1 MSSLRIKLLM
11 VSLVILL
18 SACSRDDKKP
28 EVSSEQKP
36 PVINHQI
43 ATAEI
48 SNANNFALQQEPIYF
63 SFYDLGIDGKND
75 EVKNLSVSSGQQVY
89 PSQIIDSDG
98 NGERDGLLLA
108 ADFNPAEKKL
118 FVISS
123 DPAIQ
128 KPVVRKQTQAEI
140 SIKEGGEWK
149 GKEYVGGTFKNVDKV
164 TPPPQYTDHS
174 FWIRYEGP
182 GIESDKVAYRV
193 YLDWRNGFD
202 IFGKKTSD
210 MVLQNVGLDGY
221 DSYHENSD
229 WGVDVLKVGKS
240 LGMGGY
246 GFWNGKSVDLVSQV
260 DEREAVIT
268 NNGDIYSAFSI
279 NYKGWQVDQQKLD
292 LHAHLSMT
300 AASRLVKV
308 QLTASKELPNLAI
321 GLVKHPNVEF
331 IQGPQEI
338 SGYAWTYVASWGK
351 QSLSGVDDHLG
362 MAIIFRRDDRAQQ
375 TQDDNSYVSVMKDK
389 GGELEYYFV
398 AAWEHELNGIK
409 TRDQFV
415 SYLDQE
421 IQRLTKTP
429 RVRFESTLSQNAKAD
444 NLTADEVLKW
454 TKGLADSELDK
465 KIMNYAYG
473 GWDHHRRR
481 PAEFEYDVTG
491 LQIHALQELH
501 SISPDQKYQ
510 DALEVPASF
519 VADDASIYTYEP
531 ELFSIDLINP
541 GRMFILLDQQTKI
554 EKYRKAAD
562 YLRSR
567 LALHPRT
574 SNGAFWHRVTYPNQL
589 WLDGVYMGMPF
600 LAQYAAAYETGEQ
613 QHKSF
618 KEVVHEF
625 EITREQL
632 RDPQTGLYY
641 HAWDE
646 SKQAIWADKQ
656 TGRAPQFWS
665 RGMGWLGMA
674 MVDVL
679 DYLPES
685 ETDMRKTLIDMLNE
699 FAGDI
704 VKYQDAETGTWWQ
717 IPNKPGEIANYRE
730 SSASAMFTYMLAKG
744 VNKGYLPD
752 SYREPALKAYQ
763 GMLKEFITLHAD
775 GKVSLN
781 DQCLVAGLGF
791 GRDGSYDYYMTE
803 RIVSNDAKGV
813 GPFIFAGV
821 EVYKLLKK

>member
-1 MSSLRIKLLM
+1 MKHVKVFTLLVGMLAVFGCSPDQDQKASEVQSVSTIK
-11 VSLVILL
+11 I
-18 SACSRDDKKP
+18 D
-28 EVSSEQKP
+28 
-36 PVINHQI
+36 HQI
-43 ATAEI
+43 ATAEV
-48 SNANNFALQQEPIYF
+48 SNANNFSLQQEPIYF
-63 SFYDLGIDGKND
+63 SFYDLGIAADAAN
-75 EVKNLSVSSGQQVY
+75 NLHLSVGDQVY
-89 PSQIIDSDG
+89 PTQLIDQDGDSNLDGILVTSDF
-98 NGERDGLLLA
+98 A
-108 ADFNPAEKKL
+108 AAETKS

-123 DPAIQ
+123 DPSVKQ
-128 KPVVRKQTQAEI
+128 PDVKKQTQAEI

-149 GKEYVGGTFKNVDKV
+149 GKEYIGGTFKNVDKV
-164 TPPPQYTDHS
+164 TPPPQYSDHS
-174 FWIRYEGP
+174 YWIRYEGP

-202 IFGKKTSD
+202 IFGKKTND
-210 MVLQNVGLDGY
+210 VILQNVGLDGY

-240 LGMGGY
+240 LGMGGF

-268 NNGDIYSAFSI
+268 NNGNIYSAFSI
-279 NYKGWQVDQQKLD
+279 NYKGWQVNQQKLD

-300 AASRLVKV
+300 AASRSVRV
-308 QLTASKELPNLAI
+308 QLKASEELPNLAI
-321 GLVKHPNVEF
+321 GLVKHPNVDF

-338 SGYAWTYVASWGK
+338 SGYAWTYVATWGK
-351 QSLSGVDDHLG
+351 QSLSGADDHLG
-362 MAIIFRRDDRAQQ
+362 MAVIFRRDDRAQQ
-375 TQDDNSYVSVMKDK
+375 TQDETSYVSVMKDK
-389 GGELEYYFV
+389 GGELEYYFL

-409 TRDQFV
+409 TRDEFV
-415 SYLDQE
+415 AYLDKE
-421 IQRLTKTP
+421 IQRLTKAP
-429 RVRFESTLSQNAKAD
+429 RVRFESTLSQNAKSE
-444 NLTADEVLKW
+444 NLTAEDVLKW
-454 TKGLADSELDK
+454 TKGLANSELDQK
-465 KIMNYAYG
+465 MLEYAYG

-481 PAEFEYDVTG
+481 PAKFEYDVTG
-491 LQIHALQELH
+491 LQIHALQELNT
-501 SISPDQKYQ
+501 ISPNQQYQ
-510 DALEVPASF
+510 EALVKVPGSF
-519 VADDASIYTYEP
+519 VADDGSIHTYEP
-531 ELFSIDLINP
+531 DLFSIDLINP
-541 GRMFILLDQQTKI
+541 GRMVILLAQQTNA

-567 LALHPRT
+567 LKVHPRT

-600 LAQYAAAYETGEQ
+600 LAQYAAAYETGDQ
-613 QHKSF
+613 QHQSF
-618 KEVVHEF
+618 KDVIHEF

-656 TGRAPQFWS
+656 TGRASQFWS

-685 ETDMRKTLIDMLNE
+685 ETEMRKTLIDMLNE
-699 FAGDI
+699 FASDI
-704 VKYQDAETGTWWQ
+704 VKYQDPQTGTWWQ
-717 IPNKPGEIANYRE
+717 ITNKPGEIANYRE

-744 VNKGYLPD
+744 VNRGYLTD
-752 SYREPALKAYQ
+752 TYREPALKAYQ
-763 GMLKEFITLHAD
+763 GMIKEFITLHAD